1 MRSVIV
7 PNGKD
12 ILTSHI
18 FSPKPSNKTE
28 FKIRSRVMDIAAVTS
43 GVGDSPLGG
52 RLDFKFKLKA
62 LRNLPIVGQLIA
74 ALYVNPSILS
84 NV

>member
-1 MRSVIV
+1 
-7 PNGKD
+7 
-12 ILTSHI
+12 
-18 FSPKPSNKTE
+18 
-28 FKIRSRVMDIAAVTS
+28 MDIAAVTS